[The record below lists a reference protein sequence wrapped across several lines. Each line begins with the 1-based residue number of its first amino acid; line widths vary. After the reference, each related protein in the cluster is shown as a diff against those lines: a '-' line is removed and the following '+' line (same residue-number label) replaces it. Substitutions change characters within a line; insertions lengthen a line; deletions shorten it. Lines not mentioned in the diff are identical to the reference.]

1 MIPTKGTRGT
11 LTITVPQKI
20 EHAGYTRYIL
30 ERNPRRYNE
39 YGEELEDSE
48 TDEEAD
54 ADAADQNA
62 YSGIRLEGI
71 DIPITRSVT
80 LSLTTLQSYSVH

>member
-1 MIPTKGTRGT
+1 MVEADPSLQR
-11 LTITVPQKI
+11 I
-20 EHAGYTRYIL
+20 EHAGYTRYVL

-48 TDEEAD
+48 TDDEAD

-62 YSGIRLEGI
+62 YSGIRLEG
-71 DIPITRSVT
+71 
-80 LSLTTLQSYSVH
+80 TTLCPATPPHIR

>member
-1 MIPTKGTRGT
+1 MCQGGARGADS
-11 LTITVPQKI
+11 VAQKI

-62 YSGIRLEGI
+62 YSGIHLEGTAI
-71 DIPITRSVT
+71 MDNRVGALSVT
-80 LSLTTLQSYSVH
+80 TF

>member
-1 MIPTKGTRGT
+1 MLKGPKVADSGS
-11 LTITVPQKI
+11 QKV
-20 EHAGYTRYIL
+20 EHAGYARYIL
-30 ERNPRRYNE
+30 NRNPRRYNE

-62 YSGIRLEGI
+62 YSGIRLEGL
-71 DIPITRSVT
+71 TR
-80 LSLTTLQSYSVH
+80 